1 MRRTRRLTGIGLAVF
16 ISAGFFSDVQTAP
29 AYAEVSSLST
39 SVGTSAQ
46 SMGSNGLVP
55 LEAANE
61 SDVAG
66 WFNQNSKA
74 LLLAYAPDAFPK
86 ATTADVSQWSVGKPV
101 RCSRFE
107 INQKSPRLAVSDI
120 WVAPI
125 FNQVNEAVGAIS
137 ANFAGERPAEE
148 NVVGD
153 SDLGVAIANLES
165 SRAIVYDRSLKSWFS
180 VKESTVTAVDANAK
194 KHLLGAIPF
203 DRFIIQRQRLV
214 ADGNGTSAPSTTS
227 SYETSQENGLSLV
240 QIILILLFVVAIVTV
255 SLIWLRWEQ
264 AESSA
269 RKSENDLKIHRP
281 ELGKWSIVD
290 HSSKSR
296 KTKFRDS
303 AGRISLYRK
312 SDIDS
317 ETKSNEEQNTEEKET
332 EE

>member
-1 MRRTRRLTGIGLAVF
+1 MGRARRLTGIGLAVF
-16 ISAGFFSDVQTAP
+16 ISAGFFTGVQTTS
-29 AYAEVSSLST
+29 AYAEISGMST
-39 SVGTSAQ
+39 SVDIFSQA
-46 SMGSNGLVP
+46 MGSTGLVA
-55 LEAANE
+55 LEAAHE
-61 SDVAG
+61 SDVAS
-66 WFNQNSKA
+66 WFTQNSKA

-107 INQKSPRLAVSDI
+107 VNQKTPRLAASDI
-120 WVAPI
+120 WVVPI
-125 FNQVNEAVGAIS
+125 FNSANEAVGAIS
-137 ANFAGERPAEE
+137 ANFAGEKPAEE

-180 VKESTVTAVDANAK
+180 VKESTVTAVDGNAK

-203 DRFIIQRQRLV
+203 DRFVIQRQRLV
-214 ADGNGTSAPSTTS
+214 ADGNGTSTPSPAS
-227 SYETSQENGLSLV
+227 SYNASQENGLSLV

-269 RKSENDLKIHRP
+269 RKSENDAKIHRP

-317 ETKSNEEQNTEEKET
+317 ETKPNEEQKTEEKET